1 VSDVDKW
8 YRDYWARY
16 QERNKL
22 NVSLRAPCVSSSQ
35 GDELNEIQKI
45 IFDRTKNSSRILD
58 FGAGDNRVKRKFLAA
73 GFKGDFET
81 LDFAD
86 SADHTYSSLS
96 QVTGKFD
103 AIFCLEVIEHISL
116 NDYVD
121 LMDEFG
127 KLLNP
132 GGFVVIG
139 TPNALCVVPMWS
151 LDTGHI
157 QQYPL
162 ADLAADFVIRGF
174 GVEAFR
180 VWHGAWP
187 KGIRKRLRLLAMR
200 GLCYLLSVDYAAGIV
215 IIGKKK
221 ARRDESISKRQES

>member
-221 ARRDESISKRQES
+221 ARGDESISKRQES

>member
-1 VSDVDKW
+1 MSDVDKW
-8 YRDYWARY
+8 YRDYGARY
-16 QERNKL
+16 QERLKL
-22 NVSLRAPCVSSSQ
+22 NVTLRAPCVSSSQ
-35 GDELNEIQKI
+35 DDELNEIQKI
-45 IFDRTKNSSRILD
+45 IFDRTKNVLRILD

-73 GFKGDFET
+73 GFKGSYET

-96 QVTGKFD
+96 QIAGKFD
-103 AIFCLEVIEHISL
+103 AIFCLEVIEHMPL

-132 GGFVVIG
+132 GGYVVIG

-162 ADLAADFVIRGF
+162 ADLAADLIVRGYE
-174 GVEAFR
+174 VEAFR
-180 VWHGAWP
+180 VWHGPWP
-187 KGIRKRLRLLAMR
+187 KGTRKQLRLLAMR
-200 GLCYLLSVDYAAGIV
+200 GLCYLLGVDYAHGIV
-215 IIGKKK
+215 VIGKRK
-221 ARRDESISKRQES
+221 AQAQVPGSST

>member
-1 VSDVDKW
+1 MSEVDKW

-16 QERNKL
+16 HERIKL

-35 GDELNEIQKI
+35 DDELNEIQKI
-45 IFDRTKNSSRILD
+45 IFARAKNASRILD

-73 GFKGDFET
+73 GFKGSYET
-81 LDFAD
+81 LDVSD
-86 SADHTYSSLS
+86 TEKHTYSSLS
-96 QVTGKFD
+96 EVTGKFD
-103 AIFCLEVIEHISL
+103 AIFCLEVIEHMSL

-132 GGFVVIG
+132 GGFLVIG

-162 ADLAADFVIRGF
+162 ADLAADLVVRGF
-174 GVEAFR
+174 EVEAFR
-180 VWHGAWP
+180 VWHGPWP
-187 KGIRKRLRLLAMR
+187 KGIGKRLRLFINR
-200 GLCYLLSVDYAAGIV
+200 GLCYILGVDYAHGIV
-215 IIGKKK
+215 VIGKKK
-221 ARRDESISKRQES
+221 VTLEDGGRPV